1 MYKLRELE
9 RKDLPLINNWKSD
22 HNLISCLDAPYR
34 YMNMDIDSGWLE
46 NLLSNRGNAI
56 RCVIVDKEEDNI
68 LGMTSLVEID
78 FMNQSAKFHALLK
91 DKNSQEIEAF
101 AVKEM
106 LNHAFYNMKLH
117 RIQLEVLSSH
127 NAVSIYEKAGFIKEG
142 VKREAL
148 FEKDAFADIYV
159 YSLLKEDYKSKYK
172 YSEAEIVNFCI
183 TQITVKSEQEMILR
197 YFKDA
202 FSFDITEPEIFD
214 SLSGKIHCNADFFMA
229 YANGVLG
236 YAAIYANNLEN
247 RTAYITLIA
256 VEQNERRRGVGTAL
270 LHACI
275 DAAKEKNM
283 KFLKLEVL
291 NDNKEAIKFYIKNG
305 FNYYGGCSEKSMYMI
320 KEIE

>member
-34 YMNMDIDSGWLE
+34 YMNMDIDSGWL
-46 NLLSNRGNAI
+46 
-56 RCVIVDKEEDNI
+56 
-68 LGMTSLVEID
+68 
-78 FMNQSAKFHALLK
+78 
-91 DKNSQEIEAF
+91 
-101 AVKEM
+101 
-106 LNHAFYNMKLH
+106 
-117 RIQLEVLSSH
+117 
-127 NAVSIYEKAGFIKEG
+127 
-142 VKREAL
+142 EAL

-270 LHACI
+270 LHAFI

-305 FNYYGGCSEKSMYMI
+305 FNYYGGCS
-320 KEIE
+320 KEERISCSKGKGLFQTGGGGKRN